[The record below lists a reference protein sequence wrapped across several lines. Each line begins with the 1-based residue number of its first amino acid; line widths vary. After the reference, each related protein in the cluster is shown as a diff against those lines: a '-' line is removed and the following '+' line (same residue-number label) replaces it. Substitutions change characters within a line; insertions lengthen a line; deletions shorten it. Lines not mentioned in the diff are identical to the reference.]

1 MRDFLRGSLISD
13 THLPQVR
20 MRTPRYVGCFSSLR
34 GRFLPT
40 ATTAPS
46 SPELGEDAFR
56 ELELVVVLPLQVQ
69 LSSLET

>member
-1 MRDFLRGSLISD
+1 
-13 THLPQVR
+13 